1 MTTTPERTDRSFAPA
16 LRKAAPTE
24 AAGYAAFAQ
33 SVFGNADGEIPLK
46 YRELIAIAVA
56 VTTQCEMCLESH
68 VAAATKHGA
77 TEGEIAEATFVAS
90 AIRAGGAFTHG
101 MKAFRMLHDH

>member
-1 MTTTPERTDRSFAPA
+1 MNGAIFFYSTNGDGSIEWIGSVMIWVLLA
-16 LRKAAPTE
+16 L
-24 AAGYAAFAQ
+24 
-33 SVFGNADGEIPLK
+33 SVANVV
-46 YRELIAIAVA
+46 LIAIAVA